1 DLINAIG
8 KDLGHGTNTLI
19 GAKLLLR
26 FTYSGT
32 NSSEGFVLRVG
43 TNDIDIS
50 NHLQIELP
58 ATFVRGF
65 SLVDHFTVRTERFN
79 PKAGTTNSIDY
90 TIMRLLFGTTTGS
103 FNVDGFLKR
112 TSSSLALK
120 RQII

>member
-1 DLINAIG
+1 RLALLGAMIALGLGRTQAQTNSNTNTITFNTNVLLNVSISLNALFQNFTAIQTNEVIFTARPGKVTTRDLINAIG

-50 NHLQIELP
+50 N
-58 ATFVRGF
+58 
-65 SLVDHFTVRTERFN
+65 
-79 PKAGTTNSIDY
+79 
-90 TIMRLLFGTTTGS
+90 
-103 FNVDGFLKR
+103 
-112 TSSSLALK
+112 
-120 RQII
+120 